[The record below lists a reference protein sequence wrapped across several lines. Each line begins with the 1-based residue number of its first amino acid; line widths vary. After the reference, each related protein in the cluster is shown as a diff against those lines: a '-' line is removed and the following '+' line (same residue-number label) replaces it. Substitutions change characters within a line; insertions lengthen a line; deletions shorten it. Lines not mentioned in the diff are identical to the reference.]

1 MTKKIKQPIKK
12 ALLFLG
18 AIIAFVVI
26 VLVSCY
32 ITVVVNASGRT
43 YDKVE
48 DVPETEFALL
58 LGTSP
63 ITPGGA
69 RNFYFDNRIK
79 STVELYK
86 AGKIKKIIASGGNY
100 TQDSNNPHGCDE
112 PCAMRDS
119 LVKYGVPW
127 GVITLDYDGT
137 RTLNSIVK
145 AKEKYRLDSVLI
157 ISQKYHNERAVWQA
171 DHYGLHAIGYNAAH
185 SHIKRNRIK
194 NIAREFPARVKLMLD
209 MMFGK
214 KPTFS
219 KQIVE
224 TAPGHFEDWWQ
235 ESDTLKGIGT
245 VKSYHSLNDEGY
257 GFSKV
262 FYSYNGR
269 PFYYNSRHGYFVGLP
284 EGFGYNQFGENIMG
298 AHENEFYN
306 SDSTVV
312 ISAYAMYYDAVLVDE
327 PHYADSLII
336 RHKDYLNE
344 LGSIRFSVNKPDTI
358 IAMGRVN
365 HNNPDNP
372 PAELFMNKWLLK
384 KDIAGRECEMSVTI
398 FYNDTV
404 PNYEPGYLD
413 IIYDFP
419 DSKFL
424 KRKSNTSL

>member
-1 MTKKIKQPIKK
+1 
-12 ALLFLG
+12 
-18 AIIAFVVI
+18 
-26 VLVSCY
+26 
-32 ITVVVNASGRT
+32 
-43 YDKVE
+43 
-48 DVPETEFALL
+48 
-58 LGTSP
+58 
-63 ITPGGA
+63 
-69 RNFYFDNRIK
+69 
-79 STVELYK
+79 
-86 AGKIKKIIASGGNY
+86 
-100 TQDSNNPHGCDE
+100 
-112 PCAMRDS
+112 
-119 LVKYGVPW
+119 
-127 GVITLDYDGT
+127 
-137 RTLNSIVK
+137 
-145 AKEKYRLDSVLI
+145 
-157 ISQKYHNERAVWQA
+157 
-171 DHYGLHAIGYNAAH
+171 
-185 SHIKRNRIK
+185 
-194 NIAREFPARVKLMLD
+194 
-209 MMFGK
+209 
-214 KPTFS
+214 
-219 KQIVE
+219 
-224 TAPGHFEDWWQ
+224 
-235 ESDTLKGIGT
+235 
-245 VKSYHSLNDEGY
+245 
-257 GFSKV
+257 
-262 FYSYNGR
+262 
-269 PFYYNSRHGYFVGLP
+269 
-284 EGFGYNQFGENIMG
+284 MG